1 MSLRFAS
8 RARSSMDDMATSN
21 LPTPTLQPVTDE
33 KNLLVVADEGAS
45 CCGGGCCS
53 TD

>member
-1 MSLRFAS
+1 
-8 RARSSMDDMATSN
+8 MDGMATSN
-21 LPTPTLQPVTDE
+21 LPTPSLQPISTLSNATEDTDAVE
-33 KNLLVVADEGAS
+33 LLDEGAS

>member
-1 MSLRFAS
+1 
-8 RARSSMDDMATSN
+8 MATSN
-21 LPTPTLQPVTDE
+21 LPTPSLQPLQPVTDD
-33 KNLLVVADEGAS
+33 KNLLVALDEGAS

>member
-1 MSLRFAS
+1 
-8 RARSSMDDMATSN
+8 MATSN
-21 LPTPTLQPVTDE
+21 LPTPSLQPLQTLPQAGDD
-33 KNLLVVADEGAS
+33 KNLLVALDEGAS